1 MNNQRA
7 QLIGFY
13 VLLAIV
19 TILVFMV
26 WLPFLKLFALGAI
39 LAILFLP
46 VQRRLTKETR
56 SETLAAWL
64 TIILIL
70 LIVIV
75 PLYVFGQLLFNELI
89 SLYGQFSQGTLS
101 IDQGTIIHH
110 LPQVLQ
116 DPASHLFSN
125 FAEKLSAI
133 AGNAFSSVAN
143 ILANVAGFFV
153 SFVLVFFTTF
163 YLLKDGHRLK
173 TYFNSVFPLSAEHEN
188 RLVAKL
194 EGAINGV
201 IKGQFLVALGQGIVG
216 VIGFYIFGV
225 PQPFLW
231 GAFVVLAAFV
241 PTFGTSLALIP
252 AVLYLF
258 FVGHIGEGVG
268 MAIWAA
274 AAVGLIDN
282 ILAPRLI
289 GSRTSIHPLLV
300 LFGVLGGISLFG
312 YIGFL
317 LGPILMSVFVALLD
331 IYRTD
336 LQEYLK
342 N

>member
-13 VLLAIV
+13 VLLGIV
-19 TILVFMV
+19 TVLVLMV

-39 LAILFLP
+39 LSILFLP
-46 VQRRLTKETR
+46 VHRAITKRTHNEAF
-56 SETLAAWL
+56 AAWL
-64 TIILIL
+64 TIIIIL

-75 PLYVFGQLLFNELI
+75 PLYIFGQLLFNELV

-110 LPQVLQ
+110 LPQSLQ
-116 DPASHLFSN
+116 DPASHLFAN
-125 FAEKLSAI
+125 FAQKLSGF
-133 AGNAFSSVAN
+133 AGNAFNSVTN
-143 ILANVAGFFV
+143 IISNIASFFIGC
-153 SFVLVFFTTF
+153 VLVFFTTF
-163 YLLKDGHRLK
+163 YLLKDGHKLK
-173 TYFNSVFPLSAEHEN
+173 DYFNSVFPLSEEHEN
-188 RLVAKL
+188 KLVSKL
-194 EGAINGV
+194 ESAISGV
-201 IKGQFLVALGQGIVG
+201 IKGQFLVALSQGIVG
-216 VIGFYIFGV
+216 VIGFFIFGV

-231 GAFVVLAAFV
+231 GAFTVLAALV

-252 AVLYLF
+252 AILYLF
-258 FVGHIGEGVG
+258 FTGHVGPGIG
-268 MAIWAA
+268 MAIWGA

-289 GSRTSIHPLLV
+289 SSRTSIHPLLV

-342 N
+342 K